1 MRYFGSVAFFRHLII
16 LALLLMAVLSGKYLI
31 DVFIR
36 KEPSE
41 IKKERVSDLQYDKKS
56 LSESDGTPQNR
67 HPSFSYQSAYSELYG
82 AAGQERELQDGV
94 VYLTFDDG
102 PSKYTPAFLDLLK
115 KHGVQATF
123 FLVGTN
129 VQRYPS
135 VVRRIK
141 SEGHAI
147 GVHTYS
153 HKYLQIYMNVD
164 SYLKDFSMAKD
175 AIYRATGDRCAIFRF
190 PGGSINVFNSRIYG
204 ELTAEML
211 RRGFKFY
218 DWNVSAGDAVKKT
231 IKKNIIDNVAN
242 NVRRD
247 QPNIVLM
254 HDTSELSLTSLE
266 QIILRLKKENYI
278 FKALGNEDRPITF
291 THIK

>member
-1 MRYFGSVAFFRHLII
+1 
-16 LALLLMAVLSGKYLI
+16 MAVLSGKYLI

-36 KEPSE
+36 KEPPE

>member
-1 MRYFGSVAFFRHLII
+1 MVPRLW
-16 LALLLMAVLSGKYLI
+16 
-31 DVFIR
+31 
-36 KEPSE
+36 
-41 IKKERVSDLQYDKKS
+41 KS
-56 LSESDGTPQNR
+56 LS
-67 HPSFSYQSAYSELYG
+67 
-82 AAGQERELQDGV
+82 
-94 VYLTFDDG
+94 
-102 PSKYTPAFLDLLK
+102 LK
-115 KHGVQATF
+115 KHNVQATF
-123 FLVGTN
+123 FLVGIN
-129 VQRYPS
+129 VQRFPS
-135 VVRRIK
+135 VARKIK

-164 SYLKDFSMAKD
+164 SYLKDFSMAED
-175 AIYRATGDRCAIFRF
+175 AIYSATGDRCAIFRF

-254 HDTSELSLTSLE
+254 HDTSELSLASLE
-266 QIILRLKKENYI
+266 QIILRLKKENYT
-278 FKALGNEDRPITF
+278 FKALGSEDRPITF